1 LLGIWSRR
9 YVTRVERN
17 LKIEILKRRAST
29 PSLKAYFWAKQ
40 LSTILPGPIFFFLCE
55 SSVFPVCDFGHL
67 QEASGERLTLRV
79 TQDVPFVCRESLYFL
94 WGKSVFFYVGNTLT
108 KLWFICGEASHVVYF
123 GISMG
128 ISRRP
133 SGGGVRECGVRLF
146 RRGKTITEAK
156 LDEIAEI
163 FNVQLLHQAAAVGIS
178 IVLTE
183 MPGNRAIEGYRN
195 LLAHECERCTPTGC
209 KRVAFIARR

>member
-1 LLGIWSRR
+1 VNPQSC
-9 YVTRVERN
+9 
-17 LKIEILKRRAST
+17 
-29 PSLKAYFWAKQ
+29 P
-40 LSTILPGPIFFFLCE
+40 LCD
-55 SSVFPVCDFGHL
+55 CGYL
-67 QEASGERLTLRV
+67 QEAPGKRLTFYDNTKCAICL
-79 TQDVPFVCRESLYFL
+79 S
-94 WGKSVFFYVGNTLT
+94 GKYVFFVGKVCIFL
-108 KLWFICGEASHVVYF
+108 CGEFPYKFVIFCREASHEVYF